1 MKEFDYIRGPADVLD
16 FVLELMDAD
25 GRVTEVKE
33 KEELRVEVESESD
46 EDRLLG
52 HRFETLE
59 SLQYLLGVMQ
69 AVAGEE
75 GQVYLDVNKRRYA
88 RDSKVRE
95 LGLDLLDEALDYG
108 EAARSKMLL
117 PSERRVI
124 HKVAEAEGGVRTYS
138 VGDGLRKVVVVEP
151 LE

>member
-1 MKEFDYIRGPADVLD
+1 MKEFDYISGPGDVLD

-25 GRVTEVKE
+25 GNVSEVKE
-33 KEELRVEVESESD
+33 KEQLRVEVESESD
-46 EDRLLG
+46 EERLIG

-75 GQVYLDVNKRRYA
+75 GQVYLDVNKRREE
-88 RDSKVRE
+88 RDSKVKE
-95 LGLDLLDEALDYG
+95 TGLDLVDEALDYG

-124 HKVAEAEGGVRTYS
+124 HRLAEVEGGVRTYS
-138 VGDGLRKVVVVEP
+138 VGDGLRKVVVIEP